1 MPTAV
6 LGHAEPRHENSSHE
20 NSSQA
25 GMEEAAGARG
35 CKRDHHEM
43 SHVMALVEAARKV
56 RAITAQPCAHGQMGS
71 QFGPRERLRP
81 SSVDVRQDVTVSG
94 EGVTFCTY

>member
-6 LGHAEPRHENSSHE
+6 LGHAEPRHENSS
-20 NSSQA
+20 QA
-25 GMEEAAGARG
+25 GMEEAAGARAG

-56 RAITAQPCAHGQMGS
+56 RAITARPRAHGQIGS

-81 SSVDVRQDVTVSG
+81 SSVDVRQDVTSVANAYRASR
-94 EGVTFCTY
+94 EA

>member
-6 LGHAEPRHENSSHE
+6 LRHAEPRHENFE
-20 NSSQA
+20 PGWDGR
-25 GMEEAAGARG
+25 GMEEGWR
-35 CKRDHHEM
+35 KRDHHEM

-56 RAITAQPCAHGQMGS
+56 RAITGQPFAHGQMGS

-81 SSVDVRQDVTVSG
+81 SSVDVRQDVTSVANAYRASRQA
-94 EGVTFCTY
+94 